1 MKRTLSLLTILLIGI
16 SSWAK
21 KTSNPDIDGTIV
33 DSQGQPLEFVNISL
47 LSGKDSTYISGAT
60 SAEMGKFHI
69 VAPATDGILRI
80 SFVGYETRYVNV
92 SDIGNGIIALKD
104 DTQMLKEVTVNG
116 QLPKTKLTGNSMI
129 TKVEGTVLEKS
140 GSLKEMLTKVP
151 GMTQKGDDLEVLG
164 KGTPI
169 YYINGRKMQD
179 ADELKRLRSEEI
191 ASVEVITN
199 PGAEYDATV
208 SAVVRIKTIKRK
220 GDGFGFD
227 IHTGNHQSLAYGYSA
242 PFATTNL
249 RYRHNDFDVF
259 GMVNY
264 WEWTSVNDSR
274 PDQSSFIR
282 QGNDLLNIKQ
292 KMTMRYDWLGK
303 GVNYNLGFNWQI
315 TPDHSIGA
323 RVERHDKFGSKTE
336 MFTETTIDRFIN
348 GKAASETEYN
358 KSDQNDRIHQPYNI
372 DGNVYYN
379 GKAGNLGI
387 DFNFDF
393 LTNKSNEATNIKDMD
408 GKNNTSI
415 MEQEQHTSSDMLAT
429 KLVLSYPIWK
439 GQLQAGTEMS
449 FVTRKSR
456 YSISGYPLPAT
467 ESDVKEKNIAAFMQY
482 GCEIPKFGNL
492 SAGLRYEHVGF
503 DYTDKIN
510 DTKSM
515 SRYTDELFPS
525 LSWSRQFGAIQT
537 SLAYSIK
544 TVRPNYNM
552 LDEGI
557 MYINPYSLQ
566 QGDPQ
571 LKNAKMQEISLNAR
585 WKWLNLFV
593 AYERRDDAQS
603 QWSYIYNDEGVILIK
618 NINLDKPVRNLA
630 MFLTGSPTFGVY
642 SANWTAGWQK
652 FFYTQELADPREAT
666 GKREISYKK
675 PLMFF
680 DLNNTF
686 RLKHSWQ
693 LEANMNIVLK
703 GDWMNFHITNNTYNL
718 GFTVQKC
725 WLKNDALCFR
735 VSVFDVLQRSP
746 QKINM
751 DCGYYVL
758 DQWSKNNAHRLDVS
772 LRYTFNASQSKYK
785 GTGAGKDAQSRMKD

>member
-1 MKRTLSLLTILLIGI
+1 
-16 SSWAK
+16 
-21 KTSNPDIDGTIV
+21 
-33 DSQGQPLEFVNISL
+33 
-47 LSGKDSTYISGAT
+47 
-60 SAEMGKFHI
+60 
-69 VAPATDGILRI
+69 
-80 SFVGYETRYVNV
+80 
-92 SDIGNGIIALKD
+92 
-104 DTQMLKEVTVNG
+104 
-116 QLPKTKLTGNSMI
+116 
-129 TKVEGTVLEKS
+129 
-140 GSLKEMLTKVP
+140 
-151 GMTQKGDDLEVLG
+151 
-164 KGTPI
+164 
-169 YYINGRKMQD
+169 MQD

-208 SAVVRIKTIKRK
+208 SAVVRIKTVKRK

-227 IHTGNHQSLAYGYSA
+227 IHTGNHQSLAFGYSA

-274 PDQSSFIR
+274 IDQSSFIK
-282 QGNDLLNIKQ
+282 QGNDMLNIMQ
-292 KMTMRYDWLGK
+292 KMSMRYNWIGK

-348 GKAASETEYN
+348 GKATSETEYN

-408 GKNNTSI
+408 GKNNTSV

-693 LEANMNIVLK
+693 LEANMNIMLK

-758 DQWSKNNAHRLDVS
+758 DQWTKNNNHRLDVS